1 VVRYSTVLAATDDAM
16 IYAVTCAGGHSRWS
30 PAEPPRARG
39 LVLVRSGM
47 FRVRGRG
54 REALAETTTAY
65 LQNPDRDLQFA
76 HPRGGDV
83 CTSVTFSNDFWQANF
98 ASAEP
103 DAHSVPVDA
112 RVETAHLMLLR
123 AAMAGDSHYAV
134 TERLLDLI
142 GGAVRAEFPVQ
153 CPSHA
158 STRLVESAQEAVL
171 ADDPQA
177 STLVGLARQLDVSP
191 YHLSRVFKAHM
202 GTGLTRYRNRIRVSR
217 ALHRLHHGEDDLA
230 RLAIELGFADQA
242 HLTRTITSHVGQPP
256 AVLRRALRLDVHPSA
271 SSTETATT
279 SPTSRSSARRTGALT
294 GST

>member
-1 VVRYSTVLAATDDAM
+1 VVRSSTVLAATDDAVV
-16 IYAVTCAGGHSRWS
+16 YSVTCAGGHPRWS

-39 LVLVRSGM
+39 LVLVRSGL
-47 FRVRGRG
+47 FRVRGHG

-65 LQNPDRDLQFA
+65 LQIPDRELQFA

-83 CTSVTFSNDFWQANF
+83 CTSVTVSNDFWQANF
-98 ASAEP
+98 VAAEWAG
-103 DAHSVPVDA
+103 AHSVPVDA

-123 AAMAGDSHYAV
+123 ATRAGDPHYAV

-142 GGAVRAEFPVQ
+142 GGAVRAEFRIRRPTG
-153 CPSHA
+153 A
-158 STRLVESAQEAVL
+158 ATRLVRAAREAVL

-177 STLVGLARQLDVSP
+177 ATLVGLARQLGVSP
-191 YHLSRVFKAHM
+191 YHLSRVFSAHM

-242 HLTRTITSHVGQPP
+242 HLTRTITTHVGQPP
-256 AVLRRALRLDVHPSA
+256 AALRRALRPDA
-271 SSTETATT
+271 
-279 SPTSRSSARRTGALT
+279 ARMDC
-294 GST
+294 